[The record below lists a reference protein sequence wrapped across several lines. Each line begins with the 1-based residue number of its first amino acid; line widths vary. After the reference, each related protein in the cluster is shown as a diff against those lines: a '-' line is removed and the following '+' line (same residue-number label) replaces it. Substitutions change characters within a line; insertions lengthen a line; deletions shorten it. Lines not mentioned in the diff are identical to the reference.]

1 LPQESEIKN
10 LINSI
15 KLIIRRN
22 EEQNKRKNPGSDP
35 YLEYI
40 GETINQNKS
49 KLAAINKENNN
60 AETNDT
66 QSSNKKTPSTISI
79 NKNTLCQDM
88 IKKNRTR

>member
-1 LPQESEIKN
+1 M
-10 LINSI
+10 NSI

-22 EEQNKRKNPGSDP
+22 EEQIKRKNPDSDP

-49 KLAAINKENNN
+49 KLAATNKENNN

-66 QSSNKKTPSTISI
+66 NKKTPSTISI

-88 IKKNRTR
+88 VKKNRTR